1 MLHFRKLIIF
11 LHIIRGRGCPIYESS
26 YIKIC
31 NSEIGLQ
38 YVHTRLTTERSLHSH
53 NFHTFHIQIEN
64 KHTSTIS
71 VRVVDLWPG
80 VSQKNDKFL
89 LTMFSIFV

>member
-1 MLHFRKLIIF
+1 MALYII
-11 LHIIRGRGCPIYESS
+11 HGPIYMSLHSS

-31 NSEIGLQ
+31 NSEIGPQ

-71 VRVVDLWPG
+71 VRVVDLWLG